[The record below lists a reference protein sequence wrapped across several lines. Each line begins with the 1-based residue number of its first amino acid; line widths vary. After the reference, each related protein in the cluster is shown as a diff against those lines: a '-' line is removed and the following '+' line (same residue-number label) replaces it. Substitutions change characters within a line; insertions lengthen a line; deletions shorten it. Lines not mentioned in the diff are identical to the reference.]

1 MPEDLPKKYEHVP
14 PESIV
19 ALVFIGVVVVAGLI
33 ARCLALNH
41 STIRSAQSSDLVIYQ
56 AAPRQVPAAKARRSS
71 LGGVS
76 FDPNSD
82 TRDHKVSFNDTAKPV
97 RIQRGP
103 KNL

>member
-1 MPEDLPKKYEHVP
+1 MPDDLPKKYEHVP

-19 ALVFIGVVVVAGLI
+19 ALVFIGVVVVGGLI

-71 LGGVS
+71 LDVS
-76 FDPNSD
+76 FDSNND
-82 TRDHKVSFNDTAKPV
+82 TRDHKVSFNEATIPV